1 MFSVSYLAITPY
13 SRGDSRTDRLALTW
27 PSVSLIWPIIK
38 PLNKKNNDSFIQSIQ
53 EIIQS
58 RMALDK
64 DAKHDFYSIAAGD
77 LDTAEGLR
85 SSELWA
91 EANFILPA
99 GEFVVHWHS
108 VFSII
113 KCFLRH
119 RVLYAIAS

>member
-1 MFSVSYLAITPY
+1 MFLVSYPAIAPY
-13 SRGDSRTDRLALTW
+13 SPRDNRTDRLAVTW

-38 PLNKKNNDSFIQSIQ
+38 PLNRKNNESFIQSIQ

-99 GEFVVHWHS
+99 GKFIVHWH
-108 VFSII
+108 VVVLTIMCFCSIV
-113 KCFLRH
+113 C
-119 RVLYAIAS
+119 SMP